1 MLPDLTPILTRYE
14 ALRAEADSVFT
25 RVQSSFPDCVT
36 CTKGCSDCCYALFD
50 LSLVEAL
57 ALNRA
62 FMKAFNYGEQRSKIL
77 TRASETDRKLTKLKR
92 SLFQME
98 KNGSSPDEIMK
109 KAAEERMACP
119 LLEDGTCLLY
129 DDRPITCRLY
139 GIPTVIGDRGH
150 VCGFSKFDV
159 GAQYPTVRLDTIQSR
174 LEALSGEI
182 AQAVQSRF
190 TELDQVYVPV
200 SMALLNRYDETY
212 LGCGKVKDD

>member
-1 MLPDLTPILTRYE
+1 MLPDVTPILTRYE
-14 ALRAEADSVFT
+14 TLRAQADSVFD
-25 RVQSSFPDCVT
+25 RVQKSFPQCVT

-62 FMKAFNYGEQRSKIL
+62 FAKAFDYGEQRSKIL
-77 TRASETDRKLTKLKR
+77 TRAAETDRKLTKLKR
-92 SLFQME
+92 TLFRME
-98 KNGSSPDEIMK
+98 KEGASPEEVMA
-109 KAAEERMACP
+109 KAALERMACP
-119 LLEDGTCLLY
+119 LLEDGECLLY
-129 DDRPITCRLY
+129 NDRPITCRLY

-159 GAQYPTVRLDTIQSR
+159 GTQYPTVHLDTIQSR

-200 SMALLNRYDETY
+200 SMALLTTYDETY
-212 LGCGKVKDD
+212 LGCGKAKDD